1 MRRSNLD
8 ALGRRRLLQ
17 GAGIVSGSM
26 FLPSL
31 MGDKV
36 AYAQTMPKRLVVFYT
51 EHGPVTGRWELRP
64 AGMPATPTDEWEL
77 PLGPLA
83 QAGFSETLSP
93 LYANRNDLLIL
104 EGLAMTSAIADKQ
117 GNNHGVASLHRQT
130 GQMDGMKRVSF
141 DQYAAD
147 QNAVPG
153 LFKSLGFTPNGGDV
167 DTAGFYDTAGNAVS
181 LARCDNFYGFLGNQF
196 NRVFGGLMTTK
207 PMGPPTGAALS
218 LSRRQA
224 SVEFVRT
231 QYQKLLSQVG
241 TEDRIKLSLH
251 RDMLEDLAL
260 RVAALSQ
267 ITCAKPTT
275 PPKGNEDNMQV
286 AEILMTKMF
295 PTAMACDLTRVG
307 ELYHTAPSAA
317 ALGAP
322 AAKDV
327 HQDIAHMAGSN
338 GSPGNADAQQWM
350 VNFYKIHAGQF
361 NDMVTAFKSVP
372 EGNGTML
379 DNSILVFTPELG
391 NGGHD
396 LFRLMYVLAGGKNLG
411 LRPGRYIKYA
421 ETGPNPYNLLKTSQ
435 YGDTPSGN
443 YGSSQFGLGPSH
455 SRLLV
460 SIMQAVGVNRNDI
473 GLNAATGTGFM
484 KGAPVTMTG
493 PLPRLT

>member
-1 MRRSNLD
+1 LD

-17 GAGIVSGSM
+17 AAGIVSGSL

-36 AYAQTMPKRLVVFYT
+36 AYAQSMPKRLVVFYT

-64 AGMPATPTDEWEL
+64 TGMSATPTDEWEL

-83 QAGFSETLSP
+83 QTDFTETLGP
-93 LYANRNDLLIL
+93 LYPNRSDLLIL
-104 EGLAMTSAIADKQ
+104 EGIAMTSAIADKQ

-167 DTAGFYDTAGNAVS
+167 NNAGFYDTAGNAVS
-181 LARCDNFYGFLGNQF
+181 LARCDNYYGFLGNQF
-196 NRVFGGLMTTK
+196 NRVFGGLMTSA

-218 LSRRQA
+218 LARRKT

-231 QYQKLLSQVG
+231 QYQKLMQQLG
-241 TEDRIKLSLH
+241 TEDRMKISLH

-260 RVAALSQ
+260 RVTALQQ
-267 ITCAKPTT
+267 ITCTKPMT

-322 AAKDV
+322 ATKDV

-338 GSPGNADAQQWM
+338 GTAGDPQAAQWM

-361 NDMVTAFKSVP
+361 NDMITAFKSVP

-435 YGDTPSGN
+435 YGDKPQGN
-443 YGSSQFGLGPSH
+443 YGSDQFGLGPSH
-455 SRLLV
+455 SRLMV
-460 SIMQAVGVNRNDI
+460 SIMQALGVSRNEI

-484 KGAPVTMTG
+484 RSAPITMTG